1 MLTDQYINNSIQAL
15 KVTDDIDFAINYME
29 DCQVHFLP
37 VVDGLNLVNYVELN
51 QLYNLNDSQ
60 KPLSDLPLYA
70 PVLPFLTL
78 GQHLMS
84 VLAYLKSM
92 DLPLLAVL
100 NEAGEYLG
108 LLQAKD
114 IGEAMSKSLSIKQ
127 GGSILV
133 IKIKPQDYA
142 LSELSRVIEY
152 AEAKIIGLLIFEI
165 EGQEDLELHVKLNTS
180 SLANC
185 LSALERHGYHV
196 AQYFNREDS
205 QEDLDSRYA
214 NLMKFIDL

>member
-37 VVDGLNLVNYVELN
+37 VLNGLDLVNYVELN
-51 QLYNLNDSQ
+51 QLYNLNDS
-60 KPLSDLPLYA
+60 KMSLSDLPLYA

>member
-37 VVDGLNLVNYVELN
+37 VLKGQELVNYVELN

-60 KPLSDLPLYA
+60 NPLSDLPLYA

-92 DLPLLAVL
+92 DLPLLAML

-152 AEAKIIGLLIFEI
+152 AEAKIIGLLIFEM

>member
-37 VVDGLNLVNYVELN
+37 VLKGQELVNYVELN

-114 IGEAMSKSLSIKQ
+114 IGEAMSKSLSIKH

>member
-15 KVTDDIDFAINYME
+15 KATDDIDFAINYME

-37 VVDGLNLVNYVELN
+37 VLYGAQLVNYVELN
-51 QLYNLNDSQ
+51 QLYNLTETQ
-60 KPLSDLPLYA
+60 KPLSDLPLYSA
-70 PVLPFLTL
+70 VLPFLTL

-133 IKIKPQDYA
+133 IKIKPKDYA

-152 AEAKIIGLLIFEI
+152 AEAKIIGLLLFEV
-165 EGQEDLELHVKLNTS
+165 EGQEELEVHVKLNTS

-214 NLMKFIDL
+214 NLMKFIDF

>member
-1 MLTDQYINNSIQAL
+1 
-15 KVTDDIDFAINYME
+15 
-29 DCQVHFLP
+29 
-37 VVDGLNLVNYVELN
+37 
-51 QLYNLNDSQ
+51 
-60 KPLSDLPLYA
+60 
-70 PVLPFLTL
+70 
-78 GQHLMS
+78 
-84 VLAYLKSM
+84 
-92 DLPLLAVL
+92 
-100 NEAGEYLG
+100 
-108 LLQAKD
+108 
-114 IGEAMSKSLSIKQ
+114 MSKSLSIKQ

-152 AEAKIIGLLIFEI
+152 AEAKIIGLLIFEM

>member
-15 KVTDDIDFAINYME
+15 KVTDDIDLAINYME

-37 VVDGLNLVNYVELN
+37 VLNGLDLVNYVELN
-51 QLYNLNDSQ
+51 QLYNLNDS
-60 KPLSDLPLYA
+60 KMSLSDLPLYA